1 MMALDIPGL
10 DQYIAT
16 QSFQVPVLGFLINI
30 VLAILLSAITSYVYV
45 RFGTPLSNR
54 RSFARNFVIL
64 SLTIMFIITVVKSS
78 LALSLGL
85 IGALSIVRFRTAIK
99 DPEELAFLLVT
110 IAIGLG
116 LGADQRVIS
125 VIAVMA
131 ILGVIV
137 ARSQYMNKGK
147 DDQMMQ
153 MLITGKGDDLPTL
166 EQITAKVNNYGTSV
180 HLKRFD
186 VSSKDLEILYLVHFA
201 SFDQLKILADEL
213 RQISGKLTVTYLDS
227 ESG

>member
-1 MMALDIPGL
+1 MMAVDIPGL

-110 IAIGLG
+110 ISIGLG

-213 RQISGKLTVTYLDS
+213 RQMSGKLTVTYLDS

>member
-1 MMALDIPGL
+1 MMAVDIPGL

-213 RQISGKLTVTYLDS
+213 RQMSGKLTVTYLDS

>member
-1 MMALDIPGL
+1 MAIDIPGF

-16 QSFQVPVLGFLINI
+16 QSFQVPVLGFLVNI
-30 VLAILLSAITSYVYV
+30 VLAIILSAITSYVYV

-137 ARSQYMNKGK
+137 FRSQYMNKGK
-147 DDQMMQ
+147 DDQVMQ

-166 EQITAKVNNYGTSV
+166 DQITAKVNNYGTSV

-186 VSSKDLEILYLVHFA
+186 VSSKDLEILYIVNFA

-213 RQISGKLTVTYLDS
+213 RQMSGKLTVTFLDS
-227 ESG
+227 ES

>member
-110 IAIGLG
+110 ISIGLG